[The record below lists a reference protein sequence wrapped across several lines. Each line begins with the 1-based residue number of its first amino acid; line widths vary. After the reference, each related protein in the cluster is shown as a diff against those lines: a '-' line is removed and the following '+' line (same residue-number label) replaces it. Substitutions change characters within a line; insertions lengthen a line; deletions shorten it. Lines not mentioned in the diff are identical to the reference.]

1 MMKSISCESI
11 ADHRLSALMNAQTR
25 MYERLTFP
33 VQRWKS
39 RVAVV
44 AAIDHP
50 HTFVDPSIIGM
61 MFAVLIYC
69 TGRFLINFSQFYKF
83 NMPVPLIKYN
93 SFYFHPLRKKIPSMF
108 RELKELEKGR
118 QKEIKHEHDKLCA
131 RKIEQRSPRVHR
143 SISSERHIKETHCL
157 A

>member
-69 TGRFLINFSQFYKF
+69 TGRFLINFSQFQKF

-93 SFYFHPLRKKIPSMF
+93 SFYFHPLRKKIPSF

>member
-50 HTFVDPSIIGM
+50 HTFVDPSIM

-69 TGRFLINFSQFYKF
+69 TGRFLINFSQF
-83 NMPVPLIKYN
+83 
-93 SFYFHPLRKKIPSMF
+93 
-108 RELKELEKGR
+108 
-118 QKEIKHEHDKLCA
+118 
-131 RKIEQRSPRVHR
+131 
-143 SISSERHIKETHCL
+143 
-157 A
+157 

>member
-1 MMKSISCESI
+1 MKLIGHDGRAIPREEITTLGTDKAEISMMKSISREWI

-50 HTFVDPSIIGM
+50 HTFVHPSIIVT
-61 MFAVLIYC
+61 MFAVSIYC
-69 TGRFLINFSQFYKF
+69 MGRFF
-83 NMPVPLIKYN
+83 
-93 SFYFHPLRKKIPSMF
+93 
-108 RELKELEKGR
+108 
-118 QKEIKHEHDKLCA
+118 D
-131 RKIEQRSPRVHR
+131 
-143 SISSERHIKETHCL
+143 
-157 A
+157 

>member
-11 ADHRLSALMNAQTR
+11 AGHRLSALMNAQTR

-50 HTFVDPSIIGM
+50 RTFVDPSIIGM
-61 MFAVLIYC
+61 MFAVLIY
-69 TGRFLINFSQFYKF
+69 RFFTNFSQF
-83 NMPVPLIKYN
+83 
-93 SFYFHPLRKKIPSMF
+93 
-108 RELKELEKGR
+108 
-118 QKEIKHEHDKLCA
+118 
-131 RKIEQRSPRVHR
+131 
-143 SISSERHIKETHCL
+143 
-157 A
+157 

>member
-1 MMKSISCESI
+1 MIEIIFPMFTDQENDACLAFEDALTFSYTKKKRKIEKRWLSSPIERQSDEIDWPRRKSNPQRGNNHDALGTDKAEISMMKSISREWI

-50 HTFVDPSIIGM
+50 HTFVHPSIIVT
-61 MFAVLIYC
+61 MFAVSR
-69 TGRFLINFSQFYKF
+69 RFFDS
-83 NMPVPLIKYN
+83 
-93 SFYFHPLRKKIPSMF
+93 
-108 RELKELEKGR
+108 
-118 QKEIKHEHDKLCA
+118 D
-131 RKIEQRSPRVHR
+131 
-143 SISSERHIKETHCL
+143 
-157 A
+157 